1 MVDNVWDFHSLK
13 GLKRYRKKRD
23 ENTINDIAEKLELVS
38 NTYMVTKEE
47 LSHNFVAKDVSKNRM
62 ITVAGQIFF
71 EKEKK
76 LHYSNQ
82 ISKGYEKYIG
92 DERHKKIY

>member
-1 MVDNVWDFHSLK
+1 M
-13 GLKRYRKKRD
+13 
-23 ENTINDIAEKLELVS
+23 ELVS

-47 LSHNFVAKDVSKNRM
+47 LSHKFVAKDVSKNRM
-62 ITVAGQIFF
+62 ITVAGQMFF
-71 EKEKK
+71 QKEKK

-92 DERHKKIY
+92 DKKPKKTY